1 MKTSVNMLYLLKKT
15 KGAQLWMLAI
25 AVLLCFSSFVSN
37 HRGSK
42 TTGLGVK
49 RIVIDAGHGGND
61 PGNIGTGRY
70 KKSEKDIAL
79 HVALELGDY
88 IQRAYPDVDIVYTRK
103 EDKFVTLNDRTKIA
117 NKAQA
122 DLFISIHCNSG
133 ENKEAAG
140 TETFVMSLGKS
151 QANLELAKR
160 ENSVIMMEENYEQ
173 VYAGFDPNN
182 PVSSIQ
188 MQIAQSVHLDNSLN
202 LSAKIQDQY
211 RIRVGRKDRG
221 VKQAGFYVISFTTMP
236 SVLTEIG
243 FLTNRDEE
251 DFLMSDNG
259 KTYIASA
266 IYRAFKEYKSEIEGV
281 EIVTPEFE
289 KDIPHAQGNQTQT
302 ITVVTENST
311 TQTVVQTENN
321 TPTPAATPAESV
333 IYKIQLRSSKE
344 KVALTPNNFNGL
356 EGVKE
361 YEVEGI
367 FKYTLGEVTDY
378 KKAVSLQRTVREKAF
393 ADAFIIAFYKGER
406 IPISRA
412 LEISK
417 AQ

>member
-1 MKTSVNMLYLLKKT
+1 MLYLLKKT
-15 KGAQLWMLAI
+15 KGAQLWLLAI
-25 AVLLCFSSFVSN
+25 AVLLSFSSFVSN

-88 IQRAYPDVDIVYTRK
+88 IQRAYPDVDIIYTRK

-243 FLTNRDEE
+243 FLTNREEE
-251 DFLMSDNG
+251 DFLISDNG

-289 KDIPHAQGNQTQT
+289 KHIPEAQEKQTQT

-311 TQTVVQTENN
+311 TQTVVQTVNN
-321 TPTPAATPAESV
+321 TPTPASTPAESV

-393 ADAFIIAFYKGER
+393 ADAFIIAFYNGER